1 MIFRLGFG
9 VLALALV
16 SAPARADVIAVND
29 LVKIVDNGYSRFE
42 YNDGT
47 VHRGGVFLLDNQG
60 GGSDFL
66 TFCLERDESVS
77 LQKPLANPPKA
88 GAVYVVH
95 DLSGAASAGG
105 VAGGSPDPLDNRTSY
120 LYFAFRKGL
129 TGAWVAGWTPADLQ
143 EAIWH
148 LENELDGVPV
158 GTKADALL
166 TYAALQAPGFDYAGE
181 QVRVVT
187 LRTLEGANAQD
198 VLAIT
203 PVPEPASLLL
213 LGAGL
218 IGLASLRRRA

>member
-29 LVKIVDNGYSRFE
+29 LVKIVDNGLYSRFN
-42 YNDGT
+42 YNDGAD
-47 VHRGGVFLLDNQG
+47 HRGGEFLLDNQG
-60 GGSDFL
+60 GGSDFM

-77 LQKPLANPPKA
+77 LEKPLLGKV
-88 GAVYVVH
+88 GQTYVVH
-95 DLSGAASAGG
+95 DISGAASAGG
-105 VAGGSPDPLDNRTSY
+105 VAGGSPDPLDDSTKY
-120 LYFAFRKGL
+120 LYFAYRKGL
-129 TGAWVAGWTPADLQ
+129 TGAWIGGWTPADVQ

-148 LENELDGVPV
+148 IENELDGVIA
-158 GTKADALL
+158 GANAQWLL
-166 TYAALQAPGFDYAGE
+166 GYAATQAPGFDYAGE

-187 LRTLEGANAQD
+187 LRTLQGTNAQD
-198 VLAIT
+198 LLVIT